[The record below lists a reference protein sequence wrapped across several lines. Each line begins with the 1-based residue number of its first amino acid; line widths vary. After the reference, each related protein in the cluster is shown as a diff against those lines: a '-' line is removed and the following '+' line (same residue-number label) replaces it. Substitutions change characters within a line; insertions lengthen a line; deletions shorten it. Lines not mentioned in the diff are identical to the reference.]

1 MEPPM
6 RAYEV
11 MLIIDTGLDDQV
23 VQTTIKSTTDHIVK
37 IGGTLGRTEKWGRRK
52 LAYEIKTD
60 KKKHNDGYYTLIEF
74 SAEPAQITELD
85 RNLRLDDGIVR
96 HKVLL
101 VPAKATGRSLAQ
113 PPALDDIPSGGGRD
127 RDRD

>member
-23 VQTTIKSTTDHIVK
+23 VQNVIKRTTEQIVK
-37 IGGTLGRTEKWGRRK
+37 LDGTVGRTEKWGRRK

-60 KKKHNDGYYTLIEF
+60 TKKHNDGYYTLIEF
-74 SAEPAQITELD
+74 QAEPAQIAELD
-85 RNLRLDDGIVR
+85 RNLFLADEIVR

-101 VPAKATGRSLAQ
+101 VPVQATGRSLAA